1 MGGWGVFSIPKILF
15 SENSHLGINSRLQKE
30 ERSQKI
36 RLQKRCA
43 AFKKGEKNPRASFV
57 FLLELLE
64 GSGRKRPFQTH
75 YNKCL
80 SYGPGNSRG
89 RLKIS
94 FMCLGSILFQFSNA
108 INRHLSFAWIP
119 FLVPLGTFPDT
130 LQWIFKLW
138 GIPEAEQLFFVQ
150 RVRFLDFDKSS
161 SISWLFL
168 MLYILVHPG
177 IRAVIVILESFGQR
191 KIFSRAKLMIEGSH
205 VFCHE
210 HDVEH
215 WNWNKYK

>member
-1 MGGWGVFSIPKILF
+1 MFELWAGEFQRRIEDFFYVFRV
-15 SENSHLGINSRLQKE
+15 N
-30 ERSQKI
+30 
-36 RLQKRCA
+36 
-43 AFKKGEKNPRASFV
+43 FV
-57 FLLELLE
+57 SVQSCNQLL
-64 GSGRKRPFQTH
+64 ST
-75 YNKCL
+75 
-80 SYGPGNSRG
+80 
-89 RLKIS
+89 
-94 FMCLGSILFQFSNA
+94 QF
-108 INRHLSFAWIP
+108 RHLSFAWIP

-205 VFCHE
+205 VFCH
-210 HDVEH
+210 DVEH
-215 WNWNKYK
+215 WNLNIYKYKVSSFVNRQPLGLSSN